1 MKPVAPLGPGNLVLY
16 KKRPARISQ
25 AGQKKIQ
32 IRTKEGDELSVRP
45 KDVVLLHRGPIEH
58 ISQLVYPEGDIE
70 TAWEL
75 LAGQSTTLQELAELA
90 FGKWT
95 PSTAWQSWLAVAD
108 GLYFSGEPD
117 EIRVHT
123 QAEVTQLYEQRQA
136 REAERLAWEAFVDRL
151 AEGAFLPEDQPYLDD
166 VVALALGQHAGS
178 RVMEALDKKAS
189 QENAHALLLECGYWD
204 ATVNPY
210 PARAGVP
217 ASSPAPMPFTLP
229 EEDRLDLTHLVCLA
243 IDDAGNRDPDDA
255 ISIDGGKV
263 WVHIADVAALVPP
276 GSAADVV
283 ARSRGA
289 SLYLPEGTATML
301 PRAVTEMLGL
311 GLQAKSP
318 AFSIGFS
325 LDEAG
330 DVEDIEVTPS
340 WIKVQRLSYEEAE
353 DQLDEEPLRS
363 LLRLARQHET
373 MRLANGAIEID
384 LPEVKISVI
393 DQQVQIKRLEA
404 LTSRNLVRELMLLA
418 GKTAGRFALE
428 HGIPIPFTGQ
438 EGPAEELQEA
448 STPSEMFALRRRM
461 KPSQQSLSPGP
472 HAGLGMDLYVQA
484 TSPLR
489 RYLDLVVHQQIRAYL
504 RGQTIMKE
512 QQIVEAIGATEA
524 ISGNV
529 RWTERRS
536 NQHWTLVYLLQ
547 NPSWQGCGQVID
559 KFGRRS
565 HVLLPDLAL
574 ETSMYLRHDVPL
586 DSRID
591 LAFLEA
597 NLPLL
602 EAYFQEI

>member
-1 MKPVAPLGPGNLVLY
+1 MKPVAPLRQGSLVLY
-16 KKRPARISQ
+16 KNRPARIIQ
-25 AGQKKIQ
+25 TGQKKIQ

-45 KDVVLLHRGPIEH
+45 KDVILLHRGPVEH
-58 ISQLVYPEGDIE
+58 LSDLDNPEGDIE

-75 LAGQSTTLQELAELA
+75 LAGQGTNLHDLAELA
-90 FGKWT
+90 FGEWT
-95 PSTAWQSWLAVAD
+95 PSSAWQSWLAVND

-117 EIRVHT
+117 EISVHT
-123 QAEVTQLYEQRQA
+123 RAEVTQLTAQRQA
-136 REAERLAWEAFVDRL
+136 REAERLAWDAFLERL
-151 AEGAFLPEDQPYLDD
+151 AKGAFLPEDQPYLDD
-166 VVALALGQHAGS
+166 VVALALGEHAGS

-189 QENAHALLLECGYWD
+189 PENAHALLLECGYWD
-204 ATVNPY
+204 ASINPY

-217 ASSPAPMPFTLP
+217 SSSPAPMPFTLP

-255 ISIDGGKV
+255 ISIDGQKV

-311 GLQAKSP
+311 GLEEKSP

-325 LDEAG
+325 LDAAG
-330 DVEDIEVTPS
+330 EIEDIEITPS

-363 LLRLARQHET
+363 LLRIARQREAV
-373 MRLANGAIEID
+373 RLANGAIEIE

-393 DQQVQIKRLEA
+393 DQQVQIKKLEA
-404 LTSRNLVRELMLLA
+404 LTSRNLVREMMLLA
-418 GKTAGRFALE
+418 GKAVGSFALE
-428 HGIPIPFTGQ
+428 HGIPIPFTSQ

-461 KPSQQSLSPGP
+461 KPSQQSLSPGS
-472 HAGLGMDLYVQA
+472 HTGLGMDLYVQA

-489 RYLDLVVHQQIRAYL
+489 RYLDLVVHQQIRACL
-504 RGQTIMKE
+504 RGQAILDE
-512 QQIVEAIGATEA
+512 QQIVQAIGATEA
-524 ISGNV
+524 VNGNV
-529 RWTERRS
+529 RWAERRS
-536 NQHWTLVYLLQ
+536 NQHWTLVYLIQ

-559 KFGRRS
+559 KFGQRS
-565 HVLLPDLAL
+565 LLLVPDLAL
-574 ETSMYLRHDVPL
+574 ETSIYLKRDVPL
-586 DSRID
+586 DGRIE
-591 LAFLEA
+591 LAFLDV